1 MIKILFENYYLFNNN
16 NNNTLI
22 YKFYLNIIFIK
33 SVFNYIILRT
43 KVYIIFIFLKNNNNK
58 NWAK

>member
-43 KVYIIFIFLKNNNNK
+43 KVYIIFIFRKNNNNK
-58 NWAK
+58 KWAK